1 MTANHCQA
9 GRRGRWFNFAA
20 FSAVA
25 LLSVAAFVSLAASV
39 PARAAGPSHG
49 LSAFDQLKYPADFAH
64 FDYVNP
70 DAPKAGRLAM
80 IGTAATVTFDSFN
93 GYILKGVSAQGLE
106 YLFDSLMVRAFDEPD
121 AVYGLVAKSAE
132 VAPDKLSVTFHL
144 REEAKFADGSPV
156 RAEDVVFSFEA
167 LTTKGHPSYRISLRD
182 VTKAEAL
189 DPLTVRYT
197 FQGQLTRD
205 LPMTVATLPIF
216 SKAYYQSQ
224 PFDETTLKPPL
235 GSGPYK
241 IGHFKPG
248 TFVTFARRDD
258 YWGKDLPVSRGQY
271 NFNELRYEYYRDRQA
286 EVESLLNG
294 SFDLREE
301 FTSVSWATAY
311 DVPAVREGKV
321 VRMTIPD
328 LRPSGTQ
335 GFLFN
340 TRRSKF
346 SDPRTRHAIALAFDF
361 EWANNNLFYNLY
373 KRTTSYFENSD
384 MAASGAPSAAEL
396 EMLEP
401 YRDQLPP
408 EVFGDAYVPPVSD
421 GSGKDRKLLRQ
432 AASLLDAAGWKLD
445 GGGRRNAKGEV
456 LDIEILV
463 YSEAFLRIIAP
474 FADNLKLLG
483 IKATARLVDGSQYQR
498 RVDEYD
504 FDVTTQRLV
513 LRLTPG
519 VEIKNYWG
527 SQAAATNGTPNY
539 AGVANPVVD
548 ALIEKVLTANSR
560 TELVAAARAMD
571 RVMRANHYWV
581 PHWYKAEHNLAF
593 WNKFSWPKIKP
604 KYDPGII
611 TTWWYDAEKAA
622 KLQSN

>member
-1 MTANHCQA
+1 MTAVRA
-9 GRRGRWFNFAA
+9 RADGTSGWLGFVAA
-20 FSAVA
+20 AIAAVA
-25 LLSVAAFVSLAASV
+25 ALAADS
-39 PARAAGPSHG
+39 PYARAQPEGPKHG
-49 LSAFDQLKYPADFAH
+49 LSAFDQLKYPPDFKH
-64 FDYVNP
+64 FEYVNP
-70 DAPKAGRLAM
+70 DAPKGGRLAM

-93 GYILKGVSAQGLE
+93 GYILKGVPAQGLNV
-106 YLFDSLMVRAFDEPD
+106 LFDSLMVRAFDEPD

-132 VAPDKLSVTFHL
+132 VAPDKLSVTFQL

-167 LTTKGHPSYRISLRD
+167 LTQKGHPNYRISLRD

-197 FQGQLTRD
+197 FQGELTRD

-216 SKAYYQSQ
+216 SKAYYEKT
-224 PFDETTLKPPL
+224 PFDETTLTPPL

-241 IGHFKPG
+241 IGSFNAG
-248 TFVTFARRDD
+248 TFVTYVRRED
-258 YWGKDLPVSRGQY
+258 YWAKDLPVNRGQN

-286 EVESLLNG
+286 ELESLLNG
-294 SFDLREE
+294 SYDLREE

-321 VRMTIPD
+321 LRMTIPD
-328 LRPSGTQ
+328 MRPSGTQ
-335 GFLFN
+335 GFFFN

-346 SDPRTRHAIALAFDF
+346 ADPRTRQAIAMAFDF
-361 EWANNNLFYNLY
+361 EWANNNLFYKLY

-384 MAASGAPSAAEL
+384 MKASGPPTPEEL
-396 EMLEP
+396 ALLEP
-401 YRDQLPP
+401 YRDQLPK
-408 EVFGDAYVPPVSD
+408 EVFGDAYMPPVSD

-432 AASLLDAAGWKLD
+432 AAALLDEAGWKLD
-445 GGGRRNAKGEV
+445 GGVRKNAKGET
-456 LDIEILV
+456 LDFEILT
-463 YSEAFLRIIAP
+463 YTEMFLRIMAP
-474 FADNLKLLG
+474 YADNLKVLG
-483 IKATARLVDGSQYQR
+483 IKATPRLVDGAQYQR

-504 FDVTTQRLV
+504 FDMTTQRLV

-527 SQAAATNGTPNY
+527 SQAAESKGTPNF
-539 AGVANPVVD
+539 GGIANPVVD
-548 ALIEKVLTANSR
+548 AMIDKALTAKSR
-560 TELVAAARAMD
+560 AELVAATRALD
-571 RVMRANHYWV
+571 RVLRANHYWV

-593 WNKFSWPKIKP
+593 WNKFSWPEIKP

-611 TTWWYDAEKAA
+611 STWWYDTEKAA
-622 KLQSN
+622 KLKGK

>member
-1 MTANHCQA
+1 MTASYCQA
-9 GRRGRWFNFAA
+9 GRRGRWLSLGAL
-20 FSAVA
+20 SAVG
-25 LLSVAAFVSLAASV
+25 LLAVSAFVSIAASAPV
-39 PARAAGPSHG
+39 RAAGPSHG

-70 DAPKAGRLAM
+70 DAPKGGRLAM
-80 IGTAATVTFDSFN
+80 IGTAATVTYDSFN
-93 GYILKGVSAQGLE
+93 GYILKGVPAQGLE

-132 VAPDKLSVTFHL
+132 VAPDNLSVTFHL

-182 VTKAEAL
+182 VIKVEAL

-216 SKAYYQSQ
+216 SKAYYEKQ

-241 IGHFKPG
+241 IGDFKPG
-248 TFVTFARRDD
+248 TFVTYVRRDD
-258 YWGKDLPVSRGQY
+258 YWGKDLPVNRGQY

-286 EVESLLNG
+286 ELESLLNG
-294 SFDLREE
+294 TFDLREE

-311 DVPAVREGKV
+311 DVPAVREGQV
-321 VRMTIPD
+321 RRMTIPD

-384 MAASGAPSAAEL
+384 MAASGPPSAAEL
-396 EMLEP
+396 ELLEP

-408 EVFGDAYVPPVSD
+408 EVFGEAYVPPVSD

-432 AASLLDAAGWKLD
+432 AASLLDAAGWKLE
-445 GGGRRNAKGEV
+445 GGVRRNAKGEV
-456 LDIEILV
+456 LEFEILT

-474 FADNLKLLG
+474 FRDNLRLLG
-483 IKATARLVDGSQYQR
+483 ITATARLVDGSQYQR
-498 RVDEYD
+498 RVDQYD
-504 FDVTTQRLV
+504 FDMTSQRLV

-527 SQAAATNGTPNY
+527 SQAAAINGTPNF
-539 AGVANPVVD
+539 AGIANPVVD
-548 ALIEKVLTANSR
+548 AMIEKALTAKSR
-560 TELVAAARAMD
+560 AELVAATRAMD